1 MKMPRTNMW
10 SDASVRGSGSGSRI
24 MIKDQDRGSR
34 SMIRIEDQDQESGS
48 RIRNSIGDDM
58 N

>member
-10 SDASVRGSGSGSRI
+10 SDASVRRVRI
-24 MIKDQDRGSR
+24 RIKDQDRGSR

>member
-24 MIKDQDRGSR
+24 KIDDQDRGS
-34 SMIRIEDQDQESGS
+34 GS
-48 RIRNSIGDDM
+48 RIRIKDQELIRG
-58 N
+58 